1 MKDLK
6 ECGIPNLVST
16 NETGI
21 LNLSENSEYNSP
33 FSFNNM
39 ENSMSCP
46 LFVFDLNNSSGISEF
61 KISSNIYN
69 REMGFENQNI
79 SDFALKFDTEL
90 NNISSN
96 IENNIST
103 KKNATIDNIINSNR
117 NIFQKGEEN
126 MPEDEKLNNET
137 IPEIFLSKKK
147 KDRPSKLGGHFPN
160 LEEKKRSI
168 LNLAIF

>member
-6 ECGIPNLVST
+6 EYGIPNLVST

-39 ENSMSCP
+39 ENSMSFP
-46 LFVFDLNNSSGISEF
+46 LFEFDLNNSSGISEF

-126 MPEDEKLNNET
+126 MPED
-137 IPEIFLSKKK
+137 
-147 KDRPSKLGGHFPN
+147 R
-160 LEEKKRSI
+160 R
-168 LNLAIF
+168 